1 MRVDPMPNIRTDC
14 VQLRRERFEGRE
26 VPRRGSLSFFTHGTR
41 ELLSQF
47 EGSSINPPTLE
58 GLDHV
63 FRVAV
68 ACSAMK
74 KVQLFTDSFIF
85 LPTLLLPALGLR
97 GIGLLLWALGCWE
110 PKVLQFLK
118 LTG

>member
-26 VPRRGSLSFFTHGTR
+26 VPRRGPLLFFTHGTR

-47 EGSSINPPTLE
+47 EGSAIKPPTLE
-58 GLDHV
+58 SLDHV

-68 ACSAMK
+68 ASSAMK
-74 KVQLFTDSFIF
+74 EVQLLTDSFIF
-85 LPTLLLPALGLR
+85 LPTLLLPTLSLR
-97 GIGLLLWALGCWE
+97 GVGLLLWALGRWE

-118 LTG
+118 LTR